1 MKSVISLLCLLFLS
15 SGFATEAPVIGK
27 FDIESAHCDG
37 EQFLWK
43 KHDQIIISQK
53 VLALEGEM
61 TERNS
66 EEEKCRFQDVFRLNE
81 DGVFEGSSRNI
92 ICYDVING
100 EKASKAR
107 VEVVEVMNQVLKV
120 EKERISTG
128 AKVSLI
134 GMELCQ
140 GELSLELSYSIQ

>member
-1 MKSVISLLCLLFLS
+1 MKSVISILCLLFLS

-27 FDIESAHCDG
+27 FDIESAQCDG
-37 EQFLWK
+37 ERFLWK

-61 TERNS
+61 TERSS

-92 ICYDVING
+92 ICYDVIDG

-120 EKERISTG
+120 DKERISTG